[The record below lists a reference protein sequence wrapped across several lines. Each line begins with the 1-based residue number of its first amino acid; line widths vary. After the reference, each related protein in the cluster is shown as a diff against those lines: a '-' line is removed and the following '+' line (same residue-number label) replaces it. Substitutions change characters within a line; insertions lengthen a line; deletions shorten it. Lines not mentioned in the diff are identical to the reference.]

1 MQQERPSSKP
11 FSLCRKPQSQGWF
24 TKSRAFFFCE
34 EPLSPKEYAKAIVE
48 LVGFKEKFDLCLDRT
63 NWKFGDKNINYLV
76 LSWRIS
82 KKFSLPLLFVDLD
95 KAGNSNTSERLDLL
109 EEFNDVFGFG
119 RIKSLMADREFI
131 GKKWF
136 KTLHKNKIAYFI
148 RVKENTLL
156 PWGTSKPI
164 HAKNLFQHLTD
175 NSYRLVEKEM
185 YGHTV
190 YFAGTPS
197 KIGEL
202 VVVMSNQNLKAKQI
216 LDKYRER
223 WSIEE
228 LFRKLKTSG
237 FHWEN
242 THMKK
247 SARLISLLIIL
258 GFGLLIA
265 YLMGLNEKIP
275 WKKTLG
281 CPLYS
286 VFKKGLINFQ
296 FLLAQSVTAAINTVL
311 NLLESAK
318 NVIP

>member
-1 MQQERPSSKP
+1 
-11 FSLCRKPQSQGWF
+11 
-24 TKSRAFFFCE
+24 
-34 EPLSPKEYAKAIVE
+34 
-48 LVGFKEKFDLCLDRT
+48 LDRT

-76 LSWRIS
+76 LSWRIN
-82 KKFSLPLLFVDLD
+82 KKISLPLFFVDLD
-95 KAGNSNTSERLDLL
+95 KAGNSNTSERIDLL
-109 EEFNDVFGFG
+109 EEFNEVFGFD
-119 RIKSLMADREFI
+119 RIKSLMADREFV

-136 KTLHKNKIAYFI
+136 KALHNNKVPYFI

-156 PWGTSKPI
+156 PWGKSKPI
-164 HAKNLFQHLTD
+164 HAKNLFHHLTG
-175 NSYRLVEKEM
+175 NNNRLVEKKM

-190 YFAGTPS
+190 YFAGNPS
-197 KIGEL
+197 KTGEL
-202 VVVMSNQNLKAKQI
+202 VIVMTNQNLKAKQI

-242 THMKK
+242 THMKV
-247 SARLISLLIIL
+247 SPRLVSLLIIL
-258 GFGLLIA
+258 SFGLLIA
-265 YLMGLNEKIP
+265 YLMGQDDKIP

-286 VFKKGLINFQ
+286 VFKQGLINFQ
-296 FLLAQSVTAAINTVL
+296 FLVAHSLTEAIQTVL

-318 NVIP
+318 NVIS